1 MPDLP
6 DLPKTEIAII
16 AETNAFRRSEK
27 LGDVTSNAELTK
39 AARAFAA
46 YLATTGKFAHEADGR
61 QPADRVK
68 AAGYKYCSVAEN
80 LALFLDSRGFT
91 TERLATL
98 TVEGWKNSPGH
109 RRNLVSPHAT
119 EIGVGIARA
128 PDKNPKFLAV
138 QLFGRPERLK
148 YQFKIENR
156 AGLSIAYSLHG
167 GSHTIEPRVVVTHT
181 DCNPAE
187 IRFERAGN
195 WLTGIK
201 LESRFEAK
209 DGAVYSVV
217 KDSDGRIRVD
227 VTRR

>member
-27 LGDVTSNAELTK
+27 LGEVKANAELTK
-39 AARAFAA
+39 AARAFAE
-46 YLATTGKFAHEADGR
+46 YLATSGKFAHEADGR
-61 QPADRVK
+61 QPSDRVK
-68 AAGYKYCSVAEN
+68 AAGYKFCSVAEN
-80 LALFLDSRGFT
+80 LAMFLDSRGFT
-91 TERLATL
+91 TERLATV

-109 RRNLVSPHAT
+109 RRNMVAPHVT
-119 EIGVGIARA
+119 EIGVGVARA
-128 PDKNPKFLAV
+128 PDKNPKFLSV

-156 AGLSIAYSLHG
+156 AGASVAYSLHG
-167 GSHTIEPRVVVTHT
+167 HSHSIDPRVVVTHT
-181 DCNPAE
+181 ECNPAE
-187 IRFERAGN
+187 ITFERAGN

-217 KDSDGRIRVD
+217 KEADGRIRVD
-227 VTRR
+227 VSGR